1 MKINYKNTCLE
12 WLENPRKMCFHIPD
26 NNKFSSQEEEQ
37 KFGESVRNGFIELM
51 AKESDDI
58 KPFRDKIRFISRPFL
73 EAYEKARPSFA
84 NVFDKEEM
92 EETGVF
98 ITQIGSFTNTYFYY
112 LKTGNEGDDWLYDMN
127 LMIFTKHSQAELPG
141 LDCLVAINMDHEK
154 GTVREKTFVYKEW
167 EENGSDAVYWQSWLI
182 TLLLFIKYCPLE
194 TKFIAGGR
202 KEHHV
207 GQKYV
212 NETKQKIEILDSTW
226 FTTIV
231 RSEGFGVRGHFRM
244 QPYGPGMTQRRLQ
257 WIEPF
262 EKEGYTRRAKIL

>member
-1 MKINYKNTCLE
+1 M
-12 WLENPRKMCFHIPD
+12 
-26 NNKFSSQEEEQ
+26 
-37 KFGESVRNGFIELM
+37 
-51 AKESDDI
+51 SDSE
-58 KPFRDKIRFISRPFL
+58 KPIFREKIRFISEPFW
-73 EAYEKARPSFA
+73 EAFVKARPSLKGI
-84 NVFDKEEM
+84 FDNEEI
-92 EETGVF
+92 EETGTF
-98 ITQIGSFTNTYFYY
+98 ITQRPGMTHTYFYY
-112 LKTGNEGDDWLYDMN
+112 IRTTGKGESWKIDYT
-127 LMIFTKHSQAELPG
+127 LMLFSKRPGAETAG
-141 LDCLVAINMDHEK
+141 LDVCITWHDATLKSFIW
-154 GTVREKTFVYKEW
+154 KEW
-167 EENGSDAVYWQSWLI
+167 EDAGQDDSYWGAWLLS
-182 TLLLFIKYCPLE
+182 LLLFIKYCPLE

-202 KEHHV
+202 KDHHV